1 MTVSIYR
8 LSEHIS
14 DAMTEPEWAPI
25 VGRQAVFTTFTGE
38 RLHGIV
44 EAPIPG
50 VSSGY
55 PVVRFADGDW
65 GRCDDNAE
73 IID

>member
-1 MTVSIYR
+1 MASIYR

-14 DAMTEPEWAPI
+14 DAMTEPEWLPI
-25 VGRQAVFTTFTGE
+25 VGRRAAFATYEGQ
-38 RLHGIV
+38 RLLGTV

-55 PVVRFADGDW
+55 PIVRFPGGLWA
-65 GRCDDNAE
+65 RCDDE
-73 IID
+73 VILLD